1 MRPVGNNTVV
11 SGTSRDARGF
21 LFALTDP
28 LTGSV
33 FELQLVHRGIPPEA
47 LKRGEPEMAKVKWRV
62 AGPDDPIF
70 NGKFVISAPSKSK
83 SNPINPQESSPTDT
97 TGQSVHTKKEEKI
110 DE

>member
-1 MRPVGNNTVV
+1 MRGV
-11 SGTSRDARGF
+11 F
-21 LFALTDP
+21 LFALTSTDP
-28 LTGSV
+28 RTGSA

-47 LKRGEPEMAKVKWRV
+47 LKRGEPEMAKGTWRV

-70 NGKFVISAPSKSK
+70 NGKFVISSPSKSK
-83 SNPINPQESSPTDT
+83 SKPITPQKTSPTDT

>member
-1 MRPVGNNTVV
+1 MREVFLLSSTD
-11 SGTSRDARGF
+11 SHTS
-21 LFALTDP
+21 P
-28 LTGSV
+28 V

-47 LKRGEPEMAKVKWRV
+47 LKRGEPEMAKGKWRV

-70 NGKFVISAPSKSK
+70 NGKFVISSPNKSK
-83 SNPINPQESSPTDT
+83 SNPITTQESSPTDT